1 MTEGEE
7 PLLIKRYA
15 SRRLYNT
22 ETSEYT
28 TLEEVSDIIKSG
40 RDVKIVDKVTGE
52 DLTREYMVRIIVEN
66 ESRELPVL
74 PLDMLQDM
82 VRSYNEKTLALVP
95 KFLETSYEMLNKSQ
109 NQIME
114 NIQNASDP
122 MKNFIDF
129 RETQQE
135 ILSTMFPFMPSLS
148 KNEVKEAKESSQ
160 QNNEELNQLK
170 KQVAELQKKL
180 DKIGL

>member
-1 MTEGEE
+1 MSDGQK

-40 RDVKIVDKVTGE
+40 RDVKIIDKVSGE
-52 DLTREYMVRIIVEN
+52 DLSREYMVRIIVEN

-74 PLDMLQDM
+74 PLDTLQNM

-95 KFLETSYEMLNKSQ
+95 KFLEASYEMLNKSQ

-114 NIQNASDP
+114 NFQNVSDP
-122 MKNFIDF
+122 LKNLKDF
-129 RETQQE
+129 QESQKE
-135 ILSTMFPFMPSLS
+135 ILSAMFPFITSS
-148 KNEVKEAKESSQ
+148 QRKENSEAKV
-160 QNNEELNQLK
+160 NNPELDELK
-170 KQVAELQKKL
+170 KQMAEMQKKL
-180 DKIGL
+180 DNMGL